1 MFSFTHRSVC
11 IAGRKPLS
19 VWRASDRLV
28 TLGGGRGRGRGE
40 GHQGRSMMISLSP
53 VKTPVSNICLSAIT
67 FDIKSKK
74 L

>member
-1 MFSFTHRSVC
+1 MC
-11 IAGRKPLS
+11 IAGRKPLN
-19 VWRASDRLV
+19 VWRANDRLV
-28 TLGGGRGRGRGE
+28 TLGGEGEGKGGE

-67 FDIKSKK
+67 SDIQSKK